1 MDLQKLTI
9 GQMAELNHISE
20 QTLRLYD
27 REGLLKPQYTDENT
41 GYRYYHITQSA
52 RLDMI
57 QNMKV
62 YGMTLRR
69 IREFLEEND
78 ADALQKLLLEQ
89 AGQVE
94 ERIEQL
100 SRSRAAIMRTLD
112 NFKRYEA
119 MPKNGE
125 IFIEFIPERHIYRY
139 TCDVNYFDQ
148 DETGYEYMLRQLK
161 QHLLRCNMPLSYFSN
176 VGTVIRKEHLLS
188 GNMFSNE
195 VFLFVDENDKARDAE
210 LVPAATYVCLCS
222 AEFSRERENVL
233 RLMDYVREHGCQVV
247 GDYLCEVIVDFPV
260 LDFDKRQMIYKT
272 QIPVCFP
279 KK

>member
-27 REGLLKPQYTDENT
+27 REGLLKPQYTDEKT

-69 IREFLEEND
+69 IREFLAEND
-78 ADALQKLLLEQ
+78 ADALQRLLLEQ
-89 AGQVE
+89 AGQVDA
-94 ERIEQL
+94 RIEQL

-125 IFIEFIPERHIYRY
+125 IFIEFIPQRYIYRY
-139 TCDVNYFDQ
+139 ACDRNYFDQ

-161 QHLLRCNMPLSYFSN
+161 RHLLSNNMPLSYFSN
-176 VGTVIRKEHLLS
+176 VGTVVRKEHLLS
-188 GNMFSNE
+188 GNSFSNE
-195 VFLFVDENDKARDAE
+195 VFLFVDERDRARDAE
-210 LVPAATYVCLCS
+210 TVPAATYVCLCS
-222 AEFSRERENVL
+222 SEFSRERENML
-233 RLMDYVREHGCQVV
+233 KLMDYVREHGCQVV
-247 GDYLCEVIVDFPV
+247 GDYLCEVIIDFPV